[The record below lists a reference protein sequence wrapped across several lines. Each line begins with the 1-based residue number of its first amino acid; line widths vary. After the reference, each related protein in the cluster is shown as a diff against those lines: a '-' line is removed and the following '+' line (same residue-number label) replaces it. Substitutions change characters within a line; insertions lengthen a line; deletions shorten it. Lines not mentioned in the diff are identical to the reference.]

1 MKREYHDARHVAYA
15 YMIGADCNVFRCND
29 DGEPSGTAGRP
40 ILGQIRSSGLTNVL
54 VAVVRYFG
62 GVKLGTSRLAEAYR
76 AAAADALSNCEI
88 VERYVTVKF
97 SFRFSYEQMNNVM
110 RILRNSESKIIENTY
125 DEGCKITV
133 EVRQSKVEDLQASL
147 EKVEKL
153 FIDK

>member
-1 MKREYHDARHVAYA
+1 M
-15 YMIGADCNVFRCND
+15 
-29 DGEPSGTAGRP
+29 
-40 ILGQIRSSGLTNVL
+40 
-54 VAVVRYFG
+54 
-62 GVKLGTSRLAEAYR
+62 
-76 AAAADALSNCEI
+76 SNCEI

-147 EKVEKL
+147 EKVETL